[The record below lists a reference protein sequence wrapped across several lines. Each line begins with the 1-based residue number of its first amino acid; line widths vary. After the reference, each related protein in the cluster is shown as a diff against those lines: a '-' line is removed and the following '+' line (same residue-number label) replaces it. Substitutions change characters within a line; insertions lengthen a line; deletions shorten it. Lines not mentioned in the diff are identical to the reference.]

1 MRKHDTKGKVKE
13 KASDFVEDIIPGV
26 KKFSKSENSGK
37 LYNKLDFFKCGQFS
51 GSIFFRNLIIL

>member
-1 MRKHDTKGKVKE
+1 MRKHDTEGKVKE

-51 GSIFFRNLIIL
+51 GSIFF